1 MSEPTQDQ
9 ENVISEVERSFEGL
23 ASLTPRDGTPEAET
37 FLGVTPEYDT
47 SPSEMELLTREEVS
61 ALLNPEPEP
70 VKVFTEDPVAL
81 AQRKRMGT
89 ALDNAIK
96 VVEEAGI
103 YGDPDIKAALEVL
116 RANL

>member
-9 ENVISEVERSFEGL
+9 EDVISEKVEYKL
-23 ASLTPRDGTPEAET
+23 APLKIERDCVISPHLEAECEPEAET
-37 FLGVTPEYDT
+37 
-47 SPSEMELLTREEVS
+47 
-61 ALLNPEPEP
+61 LLNPEPEP